1 LETHPKHSIRR
12 LVTSAQRTIAIASNK
27 PLAKALAKQTG
38 IAASVI
44 IATRDKAT
52 YLDLTLAALERQLFP
67 EGAWEVVVSD
77 DASRDA
83 TADVLSRYEDRK
95 KIRVVRVQ
103 SQHPSGLQFARNKA
117 VGVARGSVFLFLGED
132 CLTDPGFLT
141 QHLRHHLR
149 GDRVVFGDCSRLVHT
164 HLLSPNDFMLRGASA
179 QQVIVAGDLSSPEK
193 LRPFVLLSGYDSRQ
207 DMNNPIEWTCNN
219 AANASL
225 ARALALCSMPGT
237 HVPAYFEPRA
247 YTLRQITSQATS
259 PF

>member
-1 LETHPKHSIRR
+1 
-12 LVTSAQRTIAIASNK
+12 
-27 PLAKALAKQTG
+27 
-38 IAASVI
+38 
-44 IATRDKAT
+44 
-52 YLDLTLAALERQLFP
+52 
-67 EGAWEVVVSD
+67 
-77 DASRDA
+77 
-83 TADVLSRYEDRK
+83 
-95 KIRVVRVQ
+95 
-103 SQHPSGLQFARNKA
+103 
-117 VGVARGSVFLFLGED
+117 
-132 CLTDPGFLT
+132 
-141 QHLRHHLR
+141 
-149 GDRVVFGDCSRLVHT
+149 VFGDCSRLVHT